1 MNQCG
6 WTQPNLFKLILKR
19 KLTLQ
24 EEKKSTSD
32 YISYRISDF
41 PEPSCFVRRQVYIKF
56 LSFSQHSSP
65 HRFYVLLQVLSFFA
79 CFQSLCIN
87 FTDFL
92 FSLLSFILLM
102 TCSSHFCTLGCVI
115 SKTKASKQTRRV
127 ANYLKIVEEILE

>member
-19 KLTLQ
+19 ELTLQ
-24 EEKKSTSD
+24 EGKKSTSD

-56 LSFSQHSSP
+56 YLFHSIAFIFCSW
-65 HRFYVLLQVLSFFA
+65 FYCFFA

-87 FTDFL
+87 FTYFL
-92 FSLLSFILLM
+92 NFSLLSFILLM